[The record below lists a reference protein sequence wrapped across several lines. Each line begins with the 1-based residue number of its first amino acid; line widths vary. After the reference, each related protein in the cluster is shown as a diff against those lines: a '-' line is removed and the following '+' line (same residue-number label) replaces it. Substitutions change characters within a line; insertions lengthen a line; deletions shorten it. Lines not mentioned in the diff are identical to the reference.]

1 VAVAAER
8 RSVAAGQAPAAA
20 VRVPTGVYD
29 PLLGMSWAQFGQM
42 ARAYHKCQ
50 GTGQLEAFPGDQAG
64 AYAIYDSEPRV
75 SAPENDILDGV
86 DLSIGRIAKFAA
98 WRRIEGAA
106 LVVRAR
112 GH

>member
-1 VAVAAER
+1 M
-8 RSVAAGQAPAAA
+8 
-20 VRVPTGVYD
+20 RVPTGVYD

-86 DLSIGRIAKFAA
+86 DTSIGRLAQVRG
-98 WRRIEGAA
+98 WRGIEGA
-106 LVVRAR
+106 VTRFRPR
-112 GH
+112 GD